1 MKLGYGSLLTL
12 LKFTWPYRWT
22 MAGGLVALCIT
33 SASILSVGY
42 AIRYLID
49 HGFTHGDTN
58 NVDQALV
65 FLLSIAVVLSVATFA
80 RFYLVMKVGE
90 LVVADIRRALFSKL
104 LSLSPAFYET
114 RLSGE
119 ILARITNDTT
129 LIQTMVGGSFSMAL
143 RNILVFIG
151 GVAMII
157 YTSPKLAL
165 YMAIVVPLT
174 VLPIIVVGRRVRRLA
189 RAVQDRVAEAAAHA
203 QEMIGGIRTVQSSL
217 AEEQELN
224 QFTHRLH
231 VGLKTALARLWL
243 RGILTA
249 LVILLA
255 FSAVGFV
262 LWQGGHAVIE
272 GQLTTGELSSFVF
285 YAIMVAASLGALS
298 EVASDLQRAA
308 GAADGIVELLQ
319 TASLIQSPQ
328 NPLVLPEP
336 VRGEIA
342 FRKVAFSYPTRPEQS
357 AVEEIELTIA
367 PGEKVALVGA
377 SGSGKTTL
385 FQLLQR
391 FYDPSFGQVM
401 LDGVDVKQLALAD
414 LRRQFAYVPQD
425 PIIFS
430 GTALE
435 NIRYGKPDASEAE
448 VIAAAKM
455 ARAEFITRLP
465 QGLLTPLGERGVRL
479 SGGERQRIA
488 IARAILKNP
497 RILLLDEATNA
508 LDAENEKLVQE
519 ALETLMEGRTTL
531 MIAHRLATVLS
542 VDRIVMMDRGRIQ
555 AIGTHQELVS
565 QKSLYARL
573 AELQFGEA

>member
-1 MKLGYGSLLTL
+1 MKPGYGSLLTL

-49 HGFTHGDTN
+49 HGFKHGDTN

-542 VDRIVMMDRGRIQ
+542 ADRIVMMDRGRIQ